1 MVCRCIYG
9 MCTSSEVFWL
19 DHMVLFLV
27 FWEASV
33 MSLTV
38 GAPMNTLQQFKAS
51 LPHILT
57 SVSSCSST
65 VILMRVRWTPHVV
78 LVCDSFLAEAG
89 EYFSLYLLAVC
100 GSLGTSSS
108 GHCPFSRDYML
119 CYIF

>member
-38 GAPMNTLQQFKAS
+38 GAPMNTPQQFKAS
-51 LPHILT
+51 LP
-57 SVSSCSST
+57 
-65 VILMRVRWTPHVV
+65 PHPHQCEQLFLHSHSDKGEV
-78 LVCDSFLAEAG
+78 DSP
-89 EYFSLYLLAVC
+89 C
-100 GSLGTSSS
+100 GFGL
-108 GHCPFSRDYML
+108 
-119 CYIF
+119 